1 MRIIPAL
8 TLCCSLLTIS
18 ALSQPSATIRFS
30 LQFSSVTPRH
40 DIGIRGNTPPL
51 SWDKTYPLTDADGDG
66 IYEAEIIFTQPPPYN
81 VLEYKYLHQE
91 KWEQSGNRCLFFD
104 LPSGTKRPTDVWAKP
119 AVLSPSDVPALP
131 SEKLLQDYRL
141 AVEAYL
147 ALHPGLE
154 RYQSLAEIKEHFQR
168 LEPYFQRELD
178 IRQAYLAFSKLT
190 AGIRCGHTYANFYNQ
205 PTHIQQLVFDQPD
218 KLPFCFRLLD
228 RRMILTDNL
237 SEDNRLVTG
246 TEIKAINGV
255 PVGRILDS
263 LLTVVKADGDND
275 GKRLK
280 DLEVIGLGRFE
291 SFDIYFPLFFPPQNG
306 VYQLEAHSPNSDLPL
321 QCTVKAVSRSER
333 KALLNNRLE
342 KTEPLMDELWQ
353 FEIRQDSI
361 AYLQLG
367 TFVTWQ
373 MKMDWKDFLNQAF
386 EEINRKKIPYLV
398 IDIRGNEGG
407 NDEVGLELAKYLAR
421 QEVRMEPSRTLTRY
435 AVLPE
440 KLAPFL
446 SSWDNS
452 FRDLSKATSPIGNGW
467 FLLKEKVSDKFPRQK
482 NAFQGQVYLL
492 VDAANSSATF
502 YLSKIMKESRLATL
516 IGQTTG
522 GSLQGING
530 GQTAFLRLPHSG
542 IELDIPLFGTFFDSK
557 LGGGIEPDI
566 TVSPTVQDIITGN
579 DPVWKAVLES
589 IRK

>member
-18 ALSQPSATIRFS
+18 ALSQPSTSILFS
-30 LQFSSVTPRH
+30 LQFSSDTPRQ

-51 SWDKTYPLTDADGDG
+51 SWDKTYPMTDSDGDG
-66 IYEAEIIFTQPPPYN
+66 IYEANVVFTQKPAYN

-104 LPSGTKRPTDVWAKP
+104 LPSGTKRPTDVWKKP
-119 AVLSPSDVPALP
+119 AVLSPSDFPALP
-131 SEKLLQDYRL
+131 SEQLLQEYRL

-154 RYQSLAEIKEHFQR
+154 RYQSRAEIKEHFQR

-205 PTHIQQLVFDQPD
+205 PSHVQQLVFDQPD

-306 VYQLEAHSPNSDLPL
+306 VYQLEVYSPNSDLHL
-321 QCTVKAVSRSER
+321 QSTVNTISRSDR
-333 KALLNNRLE
+333 KNLLNNRLE
-342 KTEPLMDELWQ
+342 KIEPLMDELWQ

-361 AYLQLG
+361 AYLQLS

-398 IDIRGNEGG
+398 VDIRGNEGG
-407 NDEVGLELAKYLAR
+407 SDEVGLELAKYLA
-421 QEVRMEPSRTLTRY
+421 QKEVRMEPSRTLTRY
-435 AVLPE
+435 AVVPE

-452 FRDLSKATSPIGNGW
+452 FRDLSKATSPVENGW
-467 FLLKEKVSDKFPRQK
+467 FLLKEKVSDKFSRQK

-502 YLSKIMKESRLATL
+502 YLAKIMKESRLATL

-557 LGGGIEPDI
+557 LSGGIEPDI
-566 TVSPTVQDIITGN
+566 TVSPTVQDIMTGN
-579 DPVWKAVLES
+579 DPVWKAVLKS

>member
-1 MRIIPAL
+1 MRIILAL
-8 TLCCSLLTIS
+8 IICCSLPAIS
-18 ALSQPSATIRFS
+18 AFSQSGVRIRFS
-30 LQFSSVTPRH
+30 LQVPAHTLHPE
-40 DIGIRGNTPPL
+40 IGIRGNTPPL
-51 SWDKTYPLTDADGDG
+51 SWDKSHPMTDADGDG
-66 IYEAEIIFTQPPPYN
+66 IYEADILFAQNPPYN
-81 VLEYKYLHQE
+81 VLEYKYMHQE
-91 KWEQSGNRCLFFD
+91 KWEKAGNRCLVFD
-104 LPSGTKRPTDVWAKP
+104 AGFSTTYTVDEWEKP
-119 AVLSPSDVPALP
+119 IVLSPSDFPQLP
-131 SEKLLQDYRL
+131 SGQLLQDYRL
-141 AVEAYL
+141 AIEAYL
-147 ALHPGLE
+147 TLHPGLE
-154 RYQSLAEIKEHFQR
+154 RYQSKQEIEAHFQR
-168 LEPYFQRELD
+168 LEPHFQRDLD
-178 IRQAYLAFSKLT
+178 IRQAYLAFSKLA

-205 PTHIQQLVFDQPD
+205 PAHVQQLVFEQPD
-218 KLPFCFRLLD
+218 KLPFCFRLPD

-237 SEDNRLVTG
+237 SEDPRLTPG

-280 DLEVIGLGRFE
+280 DLEVVGLGRFE
-291 SFDIYFPLFFPPQNG
+291 GFDIYFPLFFPPQNN
-306 VYQLEAHSPNSDLPL
+306 VYQLEVHRPNSDLPL

-333 KALLNNRLE
+333 KGMLSKRLG
-342 KTEPLMDELWQ
+342 KNDSPIDELWQ

-373 MKMDWKDFLNQAF
+373 MKIDWEAFLKHAF
-386 EEINRKKIPYLV
+386 EEISRKKIPHLV

-421 QEVRMEPSRTLTRY
+421 EDVRMEPSRTMTRY
-435 AVLPE
+435 TIVPD
-440 KLAPFL
+440 KLAPYL

-452 FRDLSKATSPIGNGW
+452 FRDISKATSPIGNGW
-467 FLLKEKVSDKFPRQK
+467 FLVKDKKTNQFPRQK

-502 YLSKIMKESRLATL
+502 YLSKIIKESRLATL

-522 GSLQGING
+522 GSLQGLNG

-542 IELDIPLFGTFFDSK
+542 IELDIPLLGTFFDSK
-557 LGGGIEPDI
+557 LSGGIEPDI
-566 TVSPTVQDIITGN
+566 MVSLTVQDIISGN
-579 DPVWKAVLES
+579 DPAWKAVLEYV
-589 IRK
+589 KK

>member
-1 MRIIPAL
+1 MRIILAL
-8 TLCCSLLTIS
+8 VFFCSLPAVS
-18 ALSQPSATIRFS
+18 ALSQSAVRIRFS
-30 LQFSSVTPRH
+30 LQLPSNMLQQE
-40 DIGIRGNTPPL
+40 IGIRGNTPPL
-51 SWDKTYPLTDADGDG
+51 SWDKSYPMTDSDRDG
-66 IYEAEIIFTQPPPYN
+66 IYEAEIMFTQSPPYN

-91 KWEQSGNRCLFFD
+91 KWEKTGNRCIRFD
-104 LPSGTKRPTDVWAKP
+104 QRNSAIFAPDNWEKP
-119 AVLSPSDVPALP
+119 ATLSPSDFPALP
-131 SEKLLQDYRL
+131 AHQLLEDYRL

-147 ALHPGLE
+147 TLHPGLE
-154 RYQSLAEIKEHFQR
+154 RYQSRQEVEDRFQQ

-178 IRQAYLAFSKLT
+178 IRQAYLAFSKL
-190 AGIRCGHTYANFYNQ
+190 AADIRCGHTYANFYNQ
-205 PTHIQQLVFDQPD
+205 PAYIQQLVFDQPD

-228 RRMILTDNL
+228 LRMILTDNL
-237 SEDNRLVTG
+237 SEDDRLVTG

-255 PVGRILDS
+255 PVGIILDS

-280 DLEVIGLGRFE
+280 DLEIIGLGPFE
-291 SFDIYFPLFFPPQNG
+291 SFDIYFPLFFPASNG
-306 VYQLEAHSPNSDLPL
+306 TFQLKVQHPISGQQFE
-321 QCTVKAVSRSER
+321 CEVRAVSRPER
-333 KALLNNRLE
+333 KTLLNNRLG
-342 KTEPLMDELWQ
+342 KVEPTMDELWQ

-361 AYLQLG
+361 AYLQLR
-367 TFVTWQ
+367 TFTTWQ

-386 EEINRKKIPYLV
+386 EEIKRKKITYLV

-407 NDEVGLELAKYLAR
+407 NYEVGLELAKYLAR
-421 QEVRMEPSRTLTRY
+421 KEVRIEPSRTLTRY
-435 AVLPE
+435 AVVPE

-452 FRDLSKATSPIGNGW
+452 FRDLSKATSPVGNGW
-467 FLLKEKVSDKFPRQK
+467 FLLKEKASENFPRQK

-492 VDAANSSATF
+492 VDEANSSATF
-502 YLSKIMKESRLATL
+502 YLAKIMKESRLATL

-522 GSLQGING
+522 GSLQGLNG

-557 LGGGIEPDI
+557 LSSGIEPDI
-566 TVSPTVQDIITGN
+566 TVLPTVQDIISGN

-589 IRK
+589 IRN

>member
-18 ALSQPSATIRFS
+18 GQSQPSTTIRFS
-30 LQFSSVTPRH
+30 LQFSSDTPGH

-51 SWDKTYPLTDADGDG
+51 SWNKSYPMTDADGDG
-66 IYEAEIIFTQPPPYN
+66 IYEADIIFAQSPPYN

-91 KWEQSGNRCLFFD
+91 KWEQTGNRCLVFD
-104 LPSGTKRPTDVWAKP
+104 QHNSTKYALDNWEKP
-119 AVLSPSDVPALP
+119 AILSPSDYPALP
-131 SEKLLQDYRL
+131 VNQLLQDYRI

-154 RYQSLAEIKEHFQR
+154 RYQKRKEAEERFQR
-168 LEPYFQRELD
+168 LEPYFQRELN

-205 PTHIQQLVFDQPD
+205 PAHVQQLVFDQSD

-228 RRMILTDNL
+228 RRMILTNNL
-237 SEDNRLVTG
+237 SEDPRLVTG
-246 TEIKAINGV
+246 TEIKSINGV
-255 PVGRILDS
+255 PVGHILDS

-275 GKRLK
+275 HKRLK
-280 DLEVIGLGRFE
+280 DLEVTGLGRFE

-306 VYQLEAHSPNSDLPL
+306 VYQLEARSPNSDQPL
-321 QCTVKAVSRSER
+321 QCTVKSISRSER
-333 KALLNNRLE
+333 KGMLSKRHGEND
-342 KTEPLMDELWQ
+342 PLIDELWR
-353 FEIRQDSI
+353 FEIRHDSI
-361 AYLQLG
+361 AYLRLG

-373 MKMDWKDFLNQAF
+373 MKMDWKAFLHQTF
-386 EEINRKKIPYLV
+386 DEINRKKIPYLV

-407 NDEVGLELAKYLAR
+407 NDEVGLELAQYLAR
-421 QEVRMEPSRTLTRY
+421 QEVRVAPSRTLTRY

-440 KLAPFL
+440 KFAPFL

-467 FLLKEKVSDKFPRQK
+467 FILKEKVVDKFPRQK

-502 YLSKIMKESRLATL
+502 YWAKIMKESRLATL
-516 IGQTTG
+516 AGQTTG
-522 GSLQGING
+522 GSLQGLNG

-542 IELDIPLFGTFFDSK
+542 IELDIPLLGTFFDSK
-557 LGGGIEPDI
+557 LSGGVEPDI
-566 TVSPTVQDIITGN
+566 TISPAIQDIFTGN